1 VGSRDINA
9 SVACANIGAFV
20 AAAFITFEPKAA
32 VALVTNLTSFRI
44 RRRLR
49 RRMSRHIADF
59 GGMQDVEGFEHSK
72 HCYAASWGIACSTN
86 RKNRVLRVRDLNL
99 MADSSNVR

>member
-1 VGSRDINA
+1 MESLSVWNRLGERALSRSQWEPRHHA

-20 AAAFITFEPKAA
+20 AAAFITFEPNAA
-32 VALVTNLTSFRI
+32 VASVTNLTSFRI

-59 GGMQDVEGFEHSK
+59 GGM
-72 HCYAASWGIACSTN
+72 
-86 RKNRVLRVRDLNL
+86 
-99 MADSSNVR
+99 

>member
-20 AAAFITFEPKAA
+20 AAAFITFEPNAA
-32 VALVTNLTSFRI
+32 VASVTNLTSFRI

-59 GGMQDVEGFEHSK
+59 GGM
-72 HCYAASWGIACSTN
+72 
-86 RKNRVLRVRDLNL
+86 
-99 MADSSNVR
+99 